1 MPTAHLPDLTSS
13 GLPPGAVEHELRGR
27 PETEDQMDKN
37 YLLQAV
43 VLLAA
48 SAIAAPLARVLNVG
62 SVLGYLAAGVL
73 IGPHVLGLFT
83 DVESILHVAEFGIV
97 FLLFLI
103 GLELRPMRIWTMR
116 RAILGAGGVQV
127 LATGLLLGVAA
138 ALLFTTVPV
147 AAVVGM
153 ALAMSSTAFVLQV
166 LEERKELGQKHGRLA
181 FSILLFQDLA
191 AIPLIAV
198 VPMLAVRGATDAA
211 QSAIAVATALA
222 TVGAVIV
229 GGRFLLS
236 GIYRMVAASG
246 VREAMTATA
255 LLTVIGVALIMQM
268 AGLSAALGAFIA
280 GAMLADSEYR
290 HQIEA
295 DIQPFEGLLLG
306 LFFTAIGMS
315 LDIGLMLREWQLILG
330 LVVGLVAVK
339 CLVLYLV
346 GRWQGLPPMA
356 ARRLAIALA
365 QGGEFAFVI
374 LGLVTG
380 AKLLAEGTANLM
392 SVVVTLSMA
401 TTPLLLLADDLL
413 RRTGAAAK
421 TPEYDAPPS
430 SEGRI
435 VIAGLGRFGQIV
447 ARILRARGIAFT
459 ALDISP
465 DQIELVRR
473 FGAEG
478 YYGDASRLD
487 ILEAA
492 QTHKARAFVLAID
505 DVEASLKTAEIVRRH
520 FPHVPIYARA
530 RNRSHVHKL
539 MDLGVEE
546 MRRET
551 FLAAIELT
559 RDLLEGLG
567 MRESEARRLTETF
580 AALDRKRLYDDY
592 EHASDAKRLE
602 MHAKRFAEELEELF
616 RSDTEEAQTLA
627 EGRAPQKA
635 DVRPKRSD
643 GEKGK
648 ARA

>member
-1 MPTAHLPDLTSS
+1 
-13 GLPPGAVEHELRGR
+13 
-27 PETEDQMDKN
+27 MDKN

-48 SAIAAPLARVLNVG
+48 SAIAAPLARVLHIG

-73 IGPHVLGLFT
+73 IGPHALGLFT
-83 DVESILHVAEFGIV
+83 DVESILHVAELGIV

-103 GLELRPMRIWTMR
+103 GLELRPRRIWTMR
-116 RAILGAGGVQV
+116 RAILGAGGAQV
-127 LATGLLLGVAA
+127 VATGLLLGIAA
-138 ALLFTTVPV
+138 ALLFTTLSV
-147 AAVVGM
+147 AAVVGT

-166 LEERKELGQKHGRLA
+166 LEERKELTQKHGRLS

-198 VPMLAVRGATDAA
+198 VPMLAVRGATDIGQA
-211 QSAIAVATALA
+211 SIAIATAFG

-229 GGRFLLS
+229 GGQFLLNR
-236 GIYRMVAASG
+236 IYRLVAASG

-255 LLTVIGVALIMQM
+255 LMTVIGVAVIMQL

-315 LDIGLMLREWQLILG
+315 LDIGLVLRQWPLVLG
-330 LVVGLVAVK
+330 LVAGLVAIK
-339 CLVLYLV
+339 LLVLYRI
-346 GRWQGLPPMA
+346 GRWQGLGTA
-356 ARRLAIALA
+356 QSRRLAIALA

-380 AKLLAEGTANLM
+380 ARLLAEGTADLIA
-392 SVVVTLSMA
+392 VVVTLSMVA
-401 TTPLLLLADDLL
+401 TPLLLLLDDLML
-413 RRTGAAAK
+413 RSIGVK
-421 TPEYDAPPS
+421 QPVYDSPPS
-430 SEGRI
+430 SEGRV

-447 ARILRARGIAFT
+447 ARILRARRIPFT

-465 DQIELVRR
+465 EQIELVRR

-492 QTHKARAFVLAID
+492 QTGKARAFVLAVD
-505 DVEASLKTAEIVRRH
+505 DVDASLKTAAIVRQH
-520 FPHVPIYARA
+520 FPHIPIYARA
-530 RNRSHVHKL
+530 RNRQHVHKL
-539 MDLGVEE
+539 LDLGVQE

-559 RDLLEGLG
+559 KDLLQGLG
-567 MRESEARRLTETF
+567 HSEEEARRLTDTF

-592 EHASDAKRLE
+592 EHASDKQKLE
-602 MHAKRFAEELEELF
+602 LNAKRFADELEQLF
-616 RSDTEEAQTLA
+616 RDDAEQ
-627 EGRAPQKA
+627 EGRIADGSLPVKVDGRGPRTPAPDIAK
-635 DVRPKRSD
+635 VS
-643 GEKGK
+643 
-648 ARA
+648 

>member
-1 MPTAHLPDLTSS
+1 
-13 GLPPGAVEHELRGR
+13 
-27 PETEDQMDKN
+27 MDKN

-48 SAIAAPLARVLNVG
+48 AAVAAPLARVANVG

-73 IGPHVLGLFT
+73 IGPHALGFFT
-83 DVESILHVAEFGIV
+83 HVESILHVAELGIV

-103 GLELRPMRIWTMR
+103 GLELRPLRIWTMR
-116 RAILGAGGVQV
+116 RTILGAGGVQV
-127 LATGLLLGVAA
+127 LATGLLLGIVAA
-138 ALLFTTVPV
+138 MLFTTPPV
-147 AAVVGM
+147 AAVVGL
-153 ALAMSSTAFVLQV
+153 ALAMSSTAFVLQA
-166 LEERKELGQKHGRLA
+166 LEERKELSQKHGRLA

-198 VPMLAVRGATDAA
+198 VPLMAVRGATDAT
-211 QSAIAVATALA
+211 QSAIAIATALGTIA
-222 TVGAVIV
+222 AVILA
-229 GGRFLLS
+229 GQFLLNR
-236 GIYRMVAASG
+236 IYKMVAASG

-255 LLTVIGVALIMQM
+255 LMTVIGVAVLMQL

-280 GAMLADSEYR
+280 GAMLADSAYR

-315 LDIGLMLREWQLILG
+315 LDLSLLSREWRLIAA
-330 LVVGLVAVK
+330 LVIGLVAIKMV
-339 CLVLYLV
+339 VLFVV
-346 GRWQGLPPMA
+346 GRVNGLA
-356 ARRLAIALA
+356 TRQARRLAIALA

-380 AKLLAEGTANLM
+380 AHLLAETTANLM

-401 TTPLLLLADDLL
+401 VTPILLLADDWLVKVNGKSL
-413 RRTGAAAK
+413 V
-421 TPEYDAPPS
+421 PDYDAPPP
-430 SEGRI
+430 SEGRV
-435 VIAGLGRFGQIV
+435 VIAGLGRFGQIM
-447 ARILRARGIAFT
+447 ARILRARGIPFT

-492 QTHKARAFVLAID
+492 QTAKARAFVLAID
-505 DVEASLKTAEIVRRH
+505 DVEASLRTAEIVRRH

-530 RNRSHVHKL
+530 RNRQHVHKL
-539 MDLGVEE
+539 MDLGVQE

-567 MRESEARRLTETF
+567 MREAEARRLTETF

-592 EHASDAKRLE
+592 EHASDRQKLE
-602 MHAKRFAEELEELF
+602 LNARRFAEELEELF
-616 RSDTEEAQTLA
+616 RDDAEEAERIA
-627 EGRAPQKA
+627 EGQVPAKA
-635 DVRPKRSD
+635 DARPRRASFEAD
-643 GEKGK
+643 TTK
-648 ARA
+648 AS

>member
-1 MPTAHLPDLTSS
+1 
-13 GLPPGAVEHELRGR
+13 
-27 PETEDQMDKN
+27 MDKN

-48 SAIAAPLARVLNVG
+48 AAVAAPLARVANVG

-73 IGPHVLGLFT
+73 IGPHALGLFAN
-83 DVESILHVAEFGIV
+83 VESILHVAELGIV

-103 GLELRPMRIWTMR
+103 GLELRPLRIWTMR
-116 RAILGAGGVQV
+116 RAIFGAGGVQV
-127 LATGLLLGVAA
+127 LVTGLLLGIAA
-138 ALLFTTVPV
+138 AMLFTTPPV
-147 AAVVGM
+147 AAVVGL
-153 ALAMSSTAFVLQV
+153 ALAMSSTAFVLQA
-166 LEERKELGQKHGRLA
+166 LEERKELSQKHGRLA

-198 VPMLAVRGATDAA
+198 VPLMAVRGATDAT
-211 QSAIAVATALA
+211 QSAIAIATALGTIA
-222 TVGAVIV
+222 AVILA
-229 GGRFLLS
+229 GQFLLNR
-236 GIYRMVAASG
+236 IYKMVAASG

-255 LLTVIGVALIMQM
+255 LMTVIGVAVLMQL

-280 GAMLADSEYR
+280 GAMLADSAYR

-315 LDIGLMLREWQLILG
+315 LDLSLLSREWPLIAA
-330 LVVGLVAVK
+330 LVIGLVAVK
-339 CLVLYLV
+339 AVILFVV
-346 GRWQGLPPMA
+346 GRVNGLA
-356 ARRLAIALA
+356 TRQARRLAIALA

-380 AKLLAEGTANLM
+380 AHLLAETTANLM

-401 TTPLLLLADDLL
+401 VTPVLLLADDWLVKVNGKSL
-413 RRTGAAAK
+413 V
-421 TPEYDAPPS
+421 PDYDSPPP
-430 SEGRI
+430 SEGRV
-435 VIAGLGRFGQIV
+435 VIAGLGRFGQIM
-447 ARILRARGIAFT
+447 ARILRARGIPFT

-492 QTHKARAFVLAID
+492 QTAKASAFVLAID
-505 DVEASLKTAEIVRRH
+505 DVDASLRTAEIVRRH

-530 RNRSHVHKL
+530 RNRQHVHKL
-539 MDLGVEE
+539 MDLGVQE

-567 MRESEARRLTETF
+567 MRETEAKRLTETF

-592 EHASDAKRLE
+592 EHASDRQKLE
-602 MHAKRFAEELEELF
+602 LNARRFAEELEELF
-616 RSDTEEAQTLA
+616 RDDAEEAERIT
-627 EGRAPQKA
+627 EGQVPAKA
-635 DVRPKRSD
+635 DARPRRASID
-643 GEKGK
+643 ADTTK
-648 ARA
+648 AS

>member
-1 MPTAHLPDLTSS
+1 
-13 GLPPGAVEHELRGR
+13 
-27 PETEDQMDKN
+27 MDKT

-48 SAIAAPLARVLNVG
+48 AALAAPLARVLNIG
-62 SVLGYLAAGVL
+62 SVLGYLATGIL
-73 IGPHVLGLFT
+73 IGPQVLGLFS
-83 DVESILHVAEFGIV
+83 DVEAILHVAELGIV

-103 GLELRPMRIWTMR
+103 GLELRPIRIWTMR
-116 RAILGAGGVQV
+116 RSIVGAGGGQV
-127 LATGLLLGVAA
+127 VVTGLVLGTVAA
-138 ALLFTTVPV
+138 VLFTPVPV
-147 AAVVGM
+147 AIVVGL

-166 LEERKELGQKHGRLA
+166 LEERKELTQKHGRLA

-198 VPMLAVRGATDAA
+198 VPMMAARGAADAT
-211 QSAIAVATALA
+211 QSAIAIGTALV
-222 TVGAVIV
+222 TIGAVIAAGHFV
-229 GGRFLLS
+229 LS
-236 GIYRMVAASG
+236 PLYRMVAASG

-255 LLTVIGVALIMQM
+255 LLTVLGVAMLMQM

-280 GAMLADSEYR
+280 GAMLADSPYR

-295 DIQPFEGLLLG
+295 DIHPFEGLLLG

-315 LDIGLMLREWQLILG
+315 LDLGLLFKEWRLVAQ
-330 LVVGLVAVK
+330 LVVGMVAIK
-339 CLVLYLV
+339 AAVLYVV
-346 GRWQGLPPMA
+346 GRWNGLDGGQ

-380 AKLLAEGTANLM
+380 ARLLAEGTADLM
-392 SVVVTLSMA
+392 AVVVTLSMA
-401 TTPLLLLADDLL
+401 LTPLLLLADDWVE
-413 RRTGAAAK
+413 RRFMRSEPA
-421 TPEYDAPPS
+421 PDYDAPPS
-430 SEGRI
+430 VEGRV
-435 VIAGLGRFGQIV
+435 VIAGLGRFGQII
-447 ARILRARGIAFT
+447 ARILRARGIPFT

-465 DQIELVRR
+465 EQIELVRR

-492 QTHKARAFVLAID
+492 QTAKARAFVLAID
-505 DVEASLKTAEIVRRH
+505 DVEASLKTAEIVRRS

-530 RNRSHVHKL
+530 RNRQHVHKL
-539 MDLGVEE
+539 MDLGIQE

-567 MRESEARRLTETF
+567 MAPSEARRLTEQF
-580 AALDRKRLYDDY
+580 AALDRRRLYDDY
-592 EHASDAKRLE
+592 EHASDREKLE
-602 MHAKRFAEELEELF
+602 LNAKRFAEELEQIFSED
-616 RSDTEEAQTLA
+616 SEEAQRLEKKRGGKMVSA
-627 EGRAPQKA
+627 ESA
-635 DVRPKRSD
+635 DDDSE
-643 GEKGK
+643 GEGK
-648 ARA
+648 ARAEAGKASTASVAAQDGRGQ

>member
-1 MPTAHLPDLTSS
+1 
-13 GLPPGAVEHELRGR
+13 
-27 PETEDQMDKN
+27 MDKS

-48 SAIAAPLARVLNVG
+48 AAVAAPLARVANVG

-73 IGPHVLGLFT
+73 IGPHVLGLFP
-83 DVESILHVAEFGIV
+83 DVESILHVAELGIV

-103 GLELRPMRIWTMR
+103 GLELRPLRIWTMR
-116 RAILGAGGVQV
+116 RMILGAGGLQV
-127 LATGLLLGVAA
+127 LGTGLALGVAA
-138 ALLFTTVPV
+138 AVLFTTVPV
-147 AAVVGM
+147 AAVVGT

-166 LEERKELGQKHGRLA
+166 LEERKELSQRHGRLA

-198 VPMLAVRGATDAA
+198 VPMLAASGSAETG
-211 QSAIAVATALA
+211 QSAAAVATALA
-222 TVGAVIV
+222 TIVAVIAA
-229 GGRFLLS
+229 GRFLLS
-236 GIYRMVAASG
+236 PVYRMVAAAG

-255 LLTVIGVALIMQM
+255 LMTVIGVALVMQL

-280 GAMLADSEYR
+280 GALLADSEYR

-315 LDIGLMLREWQLILG
+315 LDIGLMVREWR
-330 LVVGLVAVK
+330 LVLLLVGGLVAVK
-339 CLVLYLV
+339 FIVLYAV
-346 GRWQGLPPMA
+346 GRWQGLA
-356 ARRLAIALA
+356 AWQARRLAIALS

-380 AKLLAEGTANLM
+380 ARLLAEGTADLM
-392 SVVVTLSMA
+392 SVVVTLSMVA
-401 TTPLLLLADDLL
+401 TPLLLLADDAV
-413 RRTGAAAK
+413 RRLTSSTRA
-421 TPEYDAPPS
+421 PVYDAPPS
-430 SEGRI
+430 SDGRV

-447 ARILRARGIAFT
+447 ARILRARGIPFT

-465 DQIELVRR
+465 EQIELVRR

-492 QTHKARAFVLAID
+492 QTGKARAFVLAID
-505 DVEASLKTAEIVRRH
+505 DMEASLKTAEIVRQH
-520 FPHVPIYARA
+520 FPHVPIFARA
-530 RNRSHVHKL
+530 RNRQHVHKL
-539 MDLGVEE
+539 MDLGVVE

-559 RDLLEGLG
+559 SDLLQGLG
-567 MRESEARRLTETF
+567 MTEPDARRLTETF

-592 EHASDAKRLE
+592 EHASNREKLE
-602 MHAKRFAEELEELF
+602 LNAKRFAEELEQLF
-616 RSDTEEAQTLA
+616 NEDAEEARRIADGVGATA
-627 EGRAPQKA
+627 IEARPRRADAASGAPKA
-635 DVRPKRSD
+635 
-643 GEKGK
+643 
-648 ARA
+648 